1 MKKSLKK
8 VISLVIVILFL
19 GCSTQK
25 NKTLNKRY
33 HSTVSTFNV
42 LFNGNESIKEGKESF
57 LKSYKEDFWEILP
70 VEPIEST
77 KKIITVDG
85 LENKNFLKAEE
96 KAAKAIQKH
105 SMLINGVQYNPK
117 TQEAYLM
124 LGKARYLDQRY
135 VQAIDAFNQV
145 YKLNIDNQA
154 WKESVI
160 WKARSNI
167 RLEQELVAV
176 ELLQELLKNKKN
188 SIEIVAKANS
198 VLSMAYLK
206 LNKTSEAL
214 KTLEFAQRN
223 SEDKNHKARLLYI
236 KGQLYEKQ
244 NETDSAKTTFNK
256 ILNFKRKISRN
267 IFINAKVRTLL
278 YSSSSESEKEFL
290 KLIKN
295 EENKP
300 YLDKIYYNYSK
311 LLFSNDSVAMAKNFL
326 NLSIKENPSDKK
338 LKSKAYI
345 KFSELNFND
354 TNFLT
359 AGRYLDSTL
368 QVLDKKSKEFWFYE
382 RQKKGIQKVV
392 DLEEN
397 LIFYDSLIRISSY
410 NKKKLDKILKSI
422 SLENKQQSEKS
433 NPIKA
438 RQDVAFKKTDF
449 YFYND
454 KIVTLGIESFK
465 TVWGN
470 RERNTYWRSEKSILK
485 KNISSNNISSE
496 ENASEVVS
504 ENETQFLAL
513 YKDIPFSE
521 FQKDSLN
528 NLMDLSKLELAELYV
543 FKYKNYKLAETVLIQ
558 YLSKHLN
565 SNRATKAKYLL
576 YKLYKIQ
583 NNEKYIEIK
592 KDIIASDSLSRF
604 AKILLKDPN
613 ILMDENKSLAL
624 RDSLAKMF
632 NNQDFEKIIK
642 SVDLNIDI
650 VEKEGIKVD
659 LELLRAQSYGRL
671 EGIEKYTELLKEISK
686 KYSDN
691 KTAIDLK
698 KTVSMI
704 DRKWKKPSSLKA
716 SKGFK
721 LIFIVSNTDFNKSEL
736 SKIKSRI
743 ISDLN
748 NNRVSFDVYNYQNKL
763 LVIHDFETK
772 EKAEDAALKITVKN
786 PELRL
791 KNNFVALSSQYKNIL
806 IYKTLDLN

>member
-1 MKKSLKK
+1 MKKLTT
-8 VISLVIVILFL
+8 LLIVILFL

-57 LKSYKEDFWEILP
+57 LKSYQEDFWEILP
-70 VEPIEST
+70 VESIEST
-77 KKIITVDG
+77 DKIITVDG
-85 LENKNFLKAEE
+85 LENKSFLKAEE

-105 SMLINGVQYNPK
+105 SMLIGGVQYNPK
-117 TQEAYLM
+117 TQDAYLM
-124 LGKARYLDQRY
+124 LGRARYLDQRY
-135 VQAIDAFNQV
+135 VPAIDAFNQV

-154 WKESVI
+154 WKQSVI

-188 SIEIVAKANS
+188 SSEIVAKAYS

-206 LNKTSEAL
+206 LNKTNEAL
-214 KTLEFAQRN
+214 KTLEIAQRN
-223 SEDKNHKARLLYI
+223 TKDKNHKARLLYI

-244 NETDSAKTTFNK
+244 NEIDSAKNSFNK

-267 IFINAKVRTLL
+267 IYINAKVKALL
-278 YSSSSESEKEFL
+278 YSESLNSKKEFL

-311 LLFSNDSVAMAKNFL
+311 LLFSTGSVAMAKNFL
-326 NLSIKENPSDKK
+326 NMSIKENPADKK

-392 DLEEN
+392 DLEES
-397 LIFYDSLIRISSY
+397 LIFYDSLIRLSSY
-410 NKKKLDKILKSI
+410 DKKKLDEILKSI
-422 SLENKQQSEKS
+422 STENKQQSEKS
-433 NPIKA
+433 NSNEV
-438 RQDVAFKKTDF
+438 RQDRVFKKTNF
-449 YFYND
+449 YFYNN
-454 KIVTLGIESFK
+454 KIVAFGIKSFK
-465 TVWGN
+465 SVWGN

-485 KNISSNNISSE
+485 NNISSDNTGKE
-496 ENASEVVS
+496 EGSNKPVS
-504 ENETQFLAL
+504 ENETQFLEL

-521 FQKDSLN
+521 FKKDSLN
-528 NLMDLSKLELAELYV
+528 NLIDLSKLELAELYT
-543 FKYKNYKLAETVLIQ
+543 FKYKNYKLGETVLNQ
-558 YLSKHLN
+558 YFSKDPN

-583 NNEKYIEIK
+583 NNEKYIKIK
-592 KDIIASDSLSRF
+592 EDIIASDSLSRF
-604 AKILLKDPN
+604 AKILLKDPDM
-613 ILMDENKSLAL
+613 LMDENKSLAL

-632 NNQDFEKIIK
+632 NNQDFQKIIK

-650 VEKEGIKVD
+650 VEKEEIKVD

-686 KYSDN
+686 KYSEN
-691 KTAIDLK
+691 KTAIDLN
-698 KTVSMI
+698 KTISMI
-704 DRKWKKPSSLKA
+704 GRKWKTPISLKA
-716 SKGFK
+716 SKDFK
-721 LIFIVSNTDFNKSEL
+721 LIFIVNNSDLNKSEIL
-736 SKIKSRI
+736 KINSKISTE
-743 ISDLN
+743 LN
-748 NNRVSFDVYNYQNKL
+748 SLNRVSFDVYNYKNNL
-763 LVIHDFETK
+763 IVIHDFKSE
-772 EKAEDAALKITVKN
+772 EKAEDTALKITVQI

-791 KNNFVALSSQYKNIL
+791 KNNFVALSSQYKNML
-806 IYKTLDLN
+806 IYKTLDLD

>member
-1 MKKSLKK
+1 LKK
-8 VISLVIVILFL
+8 LTTLLIVILFL

-57 LKSYKEDFWEILP
+57 LKSYQEDFWEILP

-77 KKIITVDG
+77 DKIITVDG
-85 LENKNFLKAEE
+85 LENKSFLKAEE

-105 SMLINGVQYNPK
+105 SMLIGGVQYNPK
-117 TQEAYLM
+117 TQDAYLM
-124 LGKARYLDQRY
+124 LGRARYLDQRY
-135 VQAIDAFNQV
+135 VPAIEAFNQV

-154 WKESVI
+154 WKQSVI

-188 SIEIVAKANS
+188 SSEIVAKAYS

-206 LNKTSEAL
+206 LNKTNEAL
-214 KTLEFAQRN
+214 KTLEIAQRN
-223 SEDKNHKARLLYI
+223 TKDKNHKARLLYI

-244 NETDSAKTTFNK
+244 NEIDSAKNSFNK

-267 IFINAKVRTLL
+267 IYINAKIKALL
-278 YSSSSESEKEFL
+278 YSESLNSKKEFL

-311 LLFSNDSVAMAKNFL
+311 LLFSTGSVAMAKNFL
-326 NLSIKENPSDKK
+326 NMSIKENPADKK

-397 LIFYDSLIRISSY
+397 LIFYDSLIRLSSY
-410 NKKKLDKILKSI
+410 DKKKLDEILKSI
-422 SLENKQQSEKS
+422 STENKQQSEKS
-433 NPIKA
+433 SSNEV
-438 RQDVAFKKTDF
+438 RQDRVFKKTNF

-454 KIVTLGIESFK
+454 KIVAFGIKSFK
-465 TVWGN
+465 SVWGN

-485 KNISSNNISSE
+485 NNISSDNTANE
-496 ENASEVVS
+496 EGSNKPVS
-504 ENETQFLAL
+504 ENETQFLEL

-521 FQKDSLN
+521 FKKDSLN
-528 NLMDLSKLELAELYV
+528 NIIDLSKLELAELYTL
-543 FKYKNYKLAETVLIQ
+543 KYKNYKLGETVLTQ
-558 YLSKHLN
+558 YLSKDPN

-583 NNEKYIEIK
+583 NNEKYIKIK
-592 KDIIASDSLSRF
+592 EDIIASDSLSRF
-604 AKILLKDPN
+604 AKILLKDPDM
-613 ILMDENKSLAL
+613 LMDENKSLAL

-650 VEKEGIKVD
+650 VEKEEIKVD

-686 KYSDN
+686 KYLEN
-691 KTAIDLK
+691 KTAIDLN
-698 KTVSMI
+698 KTISMI
-704 DRKWKKPSSLKA
+704 GRKWKTPISLKA
-716 SKGFK
+716 SKDFK
-721 LIFIVSNTDFNKSEL
+721 LIFIVNNSDLNKSEIL
-736 SKIKSRI
+736 KINNK
-743 ISDLN
+743 ISTELN
-748 NNRVSFDVYNYQNKL
+748 SINRVSFDVYNNKNNL
-763 LVIHDFETK
+763 IVIHDFKSE
-772 EKAEDAALKITVKN
+772 EKAEDTALKITVQI

-791 KNNFVALSSQYKNIL
+791 KNNFVALSSQYKNML
-806 IYKTLDLN
+806 IYKTLDLD

>member
-1 MKKSLKK
+1 MKKLTT
-8 VISLVIVILFL
+8 LLIVILFL

-57 LKSYKEDFWEILP
+57 LKSYQEDFWEILP

-77 KKIITVDG
+77 NKIITVDG
-85 LENKNFLKAEE
+85 LENKSFLKAEE

-105 SMLINGVQYNPK
+105 SMLIGGVQYNPK

-124 LGKARYLDQRY
+124 LGIARYLDQRY

-154 WKESVI
+154 WKRSVI

-188 SIEIVAKANS
+188 SSEIVAKAYS

-206 LNKTSEAL
+206 LNKTNEAL
-214 KTLEFAQRN
+214 KTLEIAQRN
-223 SEDKNHKARLLYI
+223 TKDKNHKARLLYI

-244 NETDSAKTTFNK
+244 NEIDSAKNSFNK

-267 IFINAKVRTLL
+267 IYINAKVKALL
-278 YSSSSESEKEFL
+278 YSESLNSKKEFL

-311 LLFSNDSVAMAKNFL
+311 LLFSTGSVAMAKNFL
-326 NLSIKENPSDKK
+326 NMSIKENPGDKK

-397 LIFYDSLIRISSY
+397 LIFYDSLIRLSSY
-410 NKKKLDKILKSI
+410 DKKKLDEILKSI
-422 SLENKQQSEKS
+422 STENKQQSEKS
-433 NPIKA
+433 SSNEV
-438 RQDVAFKKTDF
+438 RQDRVFKKTNF

-454 KIVTLGIESFK
+454 KIVAFGIKSFK
-465 TVWGN
+465 SVWGN

-485 KNISSNNISSE
+485 NNISSDNTANE
-496 ENASEVVS
+496 EGSNKPVS
-504 ENETQFLAL
+504 ENETQFLEL

-521 FQKDSLN
+521 FKKDSLN
-528 NLMDLSKLELAELYV
+528 NLIDLSKLELAELYTL
-543 FKYKNYKLAETVLIQ
+543 KYKNYKLGETVLTQ
-558 YLSKHLN
+558 YLSKDPN

-583 NNEKYIEIK
+583 NNEKYIKIK
-592 KDIIASDSLSRF
+592 EDIIASDSLSRF
-604 AKILLKDPN
+604 AKILLKDPDM
-613 ILMDENKSLAL
+613 LMDENKSLAL

-650 VEKEGIKVD
+650 VEKEEIKVD

-686 KYSDN
+686 KYLEN
-691 KTAIDLK
+691 KTAIDLN
-698 KTVSMI
+698 KTISMI
-704 DRKWKKPSSLKA
+704 GRKWKTPISLKA
-716 SKGFK
+716 SKDFK
-721 LIFIVSNTDFNKSEL
+721 LIFIVNNSDLNKSEIL
-736 SKIKSRI
+736 KINNK
-743 ISDLN
+743 ISTELN
-748 NNRVSFDVYNYQNKL
+748 SINRVSFDVYNNKNNL
-763 LVIHDFETK
+763 IVIHDFKSE
-772 EKAEDAALKITVKN
+772 EKAEDTALKITVQI

-791 KNNFVALSSQYKNIL
+791 KNNFVALSSQYKNML
-806 IYKTLDLN
+806 IYKTLDLD

>member
-1 MKKSLKK
+1 MKKLTT
-8 VISLVIVILFL
+8 LLIVILFL

-57 LKSYKEDFWEILP
+57 LKSYQEDFWEILP

-77 KKIITVDG
+77 NKIITVDG
-85 LENKNFLKAEE
+85 LENKSFLKAEE

-105 SMLINGVQYNPK
+105 SMLIGGVQYNPK
-117 TQEAYLM
+117 TQDAYLM
-124 LGKARYLDQRY
+124 LGRARYLDQRY

-145 YKLNIDNQA
+145 YKLNIENEV
-154 WKESVI
+154 WKRSVI

-188 SIEIVAKANS
+188 SSEIVAKAYS

-206 LNKTSEAL
+206 LNKTNEAL
-214 KTLEFAQRN
+214 KALEIAQRN
-223 SEDKNHKARLLYI
+223 AKDKNHKARLLYI

-244 NETDSAKTTFNK
+244 NEIDSAKNSFNK

-267 IFINAKVRTLL
+267 IYINAKVKALL
-278 YSSSSESEKEFL
+278 YSESLNSKKEFL

-311 LLFSNDSVAMAKNFL
+311 LLFSTGSVAMAKNFL
-326 NLSIKENPSDKK
+326 NMSIKENPADKK

-397 LIFYDSLIRISSY
+397 LIFYDSLIRLSSY
-410 NKKKLDKILKSI
+410 DKKKLDEILKSI
-422 SLENKQQSEKS
+422 STENKQQSEKS
-433 NPIKA
+433 SSNEV
-438 RQDVAFKKTDF
+438 RQDRVFKKTNF

-454 KIVTLGIESFK
+454 KIVAFGIKSFK
-465 TVWGN
+465 SVWGN

-485 KNISSNNISSE
+485 NNISSDNTANE
-496 ENASEVVS
+496 EGSNKPVS
-504 ENETQFLAL
+504 ENETQFLEL

-521 FQKDSLN
+521 FKKDSLN
-528 NLMDLSKLELAELYV
+528 NIIDLSKLELAELYTL
-543 FKYKNYKLAETVLIQ
+543 KYKNYKLGETVLTQ
-558 YLSKHLN
+558 YLSKDPN

-583 NNEKYIEIK
+583 NNEKYIKIK
-592 KDIIASDSLSRF
+592 EDIIASDSLSRF
-604 AKILLKDPN
+604 AKILLKDPDM
-613 ILMDENKSLAL
+613 LMDENKSLAL

-650 VEKEGIKVD
+650 VEKEEIKVD

-686 KYSDN
+686 KYSEN
-691 KTAIDLK
+691 KTAIDLN
-698 KTVSMI
+698 KTISMI
-704 DRKWKKPSSLKA
+704 GRKWKTPISLKA
-716 SKGFK
+716 SKDFK
-721 LIFIVSNTDFNKSEL
+721 LIFIVNNSDLNKSEIL
-736 SKIKSRI
+736 KINNK
-743 ISDLN
+743 ISTELN
-748 NNRVSFDVYNYQNKL
+748 SINRVSFDVYNNKNNL
-763 LVIHDFETK
+763 IVIHDFKSE
-772 EKAEDAALKITVKN
+772 EKAEDTALKITVQI

-791 KNNFVALSSQYKNIL
+791 KNNFVALSSQYKNML
-806 IYKTLDLN
+806 IYKTLDLD

>member
-1 MKKSLKK
+1 MKKLTT
-8 VISLVIVILFL
+8 LLIVILFL

-57 LKSYKEDFWEILP
+57 LKSYQEDFWEILP

-77 KKIITVDG
+77 NKIITVDG
-85 LENKNFLKAEE
+85 LENKSFLKAEE

-105 SMLINGVQYNPK
+105 SMLIGGVQYNPK
-117 TQEAYLM
+117 TQDAYLM
-124 LGKARYLDQRY
+124 LGRARYLDQRY

-145 YKLNIDNQA
+145 YKLNIENEV
-154 WKESVI
+154 WKRSVI

-188 SIEIVAKANS
+188 SSEIVAKAYS

-206 LNKTSEAL
+206 LNKTNEAL
-214 KTLEFAQRN
+214 KTLEIAQRN
-223 SEDKNHKARLLYI
+223 TKDKNHKARLLYI

-244 NETDSAKTTFNK
+244 NEIDSAKNSFNK

-267 IFINAKVRTLL
+267 IYINAKVKALL
-278 YSSSSESEKEFL
+278 YSESLNSKKEFL

-311 LLFSNDSVAMAKNFL
+311 LLFSTGSVAMAKNFL
-326 NLSIKENPSDKK
+326 NMSIKENPADKK

-397 LIFYDSLIRISSY
+397 LIFYDSLIRLSSY
-410 NKKKLDKILKSI
+410 DKKKLDEILKSI
-422 SLENKQQSEKS
+422 STENKQQSEKS
-433 NPIKA
+433 SSNEV
-438 RQDVAFKKTDF
+438 RQDRVFKKTNF

-454 KIVTLGIESFK
+454 KIVAFGIKSFK
-465 TVWGN
+465 SVWGN

-485 KNISSNNISSE
+485 NNISSDNTANE
-496 ENASEVVS
+496 EGSNKPVS
-504 ENETQFLAL
+504 ENETQFLEL

-521 FQKDSLN
+521 FKKDSLN
-528 NLMDLSKLELAELYV
+528 NLIDLSKLELAELYTL
-543 FKYKNYKLAETVLIQ
+543 KYKNYKLGETVLTQ
-558 YLSKHLN
+558 YLSKDPN

-583 NNEKYIEIK
+583 NNEKYIKIK
-592 KDIIASDSLSRF
+592 EDIIASDSLSRF
-604 AKILLKDPN
+604 AKILLKDPDM
-613 ILMDENKSLAL
+613 LMDENKSLAL

-650 VEKEGIKVD
+650 VEKEEIKVD

-686 KYSDN
+686 KYSEN
-691 KTAIDLK
+691 KTAIDLN
-698 KTVSMI
+698 KTISMI
-704 DRKWKKPSSLKA
+704 GRKWKTPISLKA
-716 SKGFK
+716 SKDFK
-721 LIFIVSNTDFNKSEL
+721 LIFIVNNSDLNKSEIL
-736 SKIKSRI
+736 KINSKISTE
-743 ISDLN
+743 LN
-748 NNRVSFDVYNYQNKL
+748 SINRVSFDVYNYKNNL
-763 LVIHDFETK
+763 IVIHDFKSE
-772 EKAEDAALKITVKN
+772 EKAEDTALKITVQI

-791 KNNFVALSSQYKNIL
+791 KNNFVALSSQYKNML
-806 IYKTLDLN
+806 IYKTLDLD

>member
-1 MKKSLKK
+1 MKKLTT
-8 VISLVIVILFL
+8 LLIVILFL

-57 LKSYKEDFWEILP
+57 LKSYQEDFWEILP

-77 KKIITVDG
+77 NKIITVDG
-85 LENKNFLKAEE
+85 LENKSFLKAEE

-105 SMLINGVQYNPK
+105 SMLIGGVQYNPK
-117 TQEAYLM
+117 TQDAYLM
-124 LGKARYLDQRY
+124 LGRARYLDQRY

-145 YKLNIDNQA
+145 YKLNIENEV
-154 WKESVI
+154 WKRSVI

-188 SIEIVAKANS
+188 SSEIVAKAYS

-206 LNKTSEAL
+206 LNKTNEAL
-214 KTLEFAQRN
+214 KTLEIAQRN
-223 SEDKNHKARLLYI
+223 TKDKNHKARLLYI

-244 NETDSAKTTFNK
+244 NEIDSAKNSFNK

-267 IFINAKVRTLL
+267 IYINAKVKALL
-278 YSSSSESEKEFL
+278 YSESLNSKKEFL

-311 LLFSNDSVAMAKNFL
+311 LLFSTGSVAMAKNFL
-326 NLSIKENPSDKK
+326 NMSIKENPADKK

-397 LIFYDSLIRISSY
+397 LIFYDSLIRLSSY
-410 NKKKLDKILKSI
+410 DKKKLDEILKSI
-422 SLENKQQSEKS
+422 STENKQQSEKS
-433 NPIKA
+433 SSNEV
-438 RQDVAFKKTDF
+438 RQDRVFKKTNF

-454 KIVTLGIESFK
+454 KIVAFGIKSFK
-465 TVWGN
+465 SVWGN

-485 KNISSNNISSE
+485 NNISSDNTANE
-496 ENASEVVS
+496 EGSNKPVS
-504 ENETQFLAL
+504 ENETQFLEL

-521 FQKDSLN
+521 FKKDSLN
-528 NLMDLSKLELAELYV
+528 NLIDLSKLELAELYTL
-543 FKYKNYKLAETVLIQ
+543 KYKNYKLGETVLTQ
-558 YLSKHLN
+558 YLSKDPN

-583 NNEKYIEIK
+583 NNEKYIKIK
-592 KDIIASDSLSRF
+592 EDIIASDSLSRF
-604 AKILLKDPN
+604 AKILLKDPDM
-613 ILMDENKSLAL
+613 LMDENKSLAL

-650 VEKEGIKVD
+650 VEKEEIKVD

-686 KYSDN
+686 KYSEN
-691 KTAIDLK
+691 KTAIDLN
-698 KTVSMI
+698 KTISMI
-704 DRKWKKPSSLKA
+704 GRKWKTPISLKA
-716 SKGFK
+716 SKDFK
-721 LIFIVSNTDFNKSEL
+721 LIFIVNNSDLNKSEIL
-736 SKIKSRI
+736 KINNK
-743 ISDLN
+743 ISTELN
-748 NNRVSFDVYNYQNKL
+748 SINRVSFDVYNNKNNL
-763 LVIHDFETK
+763 IVIHDFKSE
-772 EKAEDAALKITVKN
+772 EKAEDTALKITVQI

-791 KNNFVALSSQYKNIL
+791 KNNFVALSSQYKNML
-806 IYKTLDLN
+806 IYKTLDLD